1 MITTTCDNKLTLLTS
16 LIIASLF
23 SPLASATISQP
34 AIGANNKPLLH
45 IGGLTF
51 KDLNQD
57 GKLNPYEDWRLTPQQ
72 RAQDLVKRMTLAE
85 KAGLMMHGS
94 APSPGSVIGAGTV
107 YDLPAAQKMIV
118 QQQVRSLITRLSG
131 RNPQQ
136 MAQENNKLQQIA
148 ESSRLGI
155 PLTIS
160 SDPRN
165 SFEYL
170 TGASVDAGLFSKW
183 PETLGIAAAGDESL
197 AREYGDIIRQ
207 EYRAVGINEALSP
220 QADIATEPRWAR
232 INGTFGEDAELTKR
246 MVRGYITGIQHGT
259 QGVGADS
266 VAAIVKHWVGYGAAK
281 DGWDSHNAYGKFAAF
296 SGDNL
301 ERHIY
306 PFTGAFEA
314 GVAGVMPTYSILQG
328 ASWQGRAIEAVG
340 AGFNH
345 FLLTD
350 LLRGQYRFN
359 GIILSDWLITSDCN
373 QVCEQGA
380 PAGEKPVPE
389 GMPWGMENA
398 TVQQRFVKA
407 VQAGVDQF
415 GGVTDSAVIVAAVQQ
430 GQLSQARINASVE
443 KLLTQKFALGLFE
456 QPYVDA
462 PRAAQVVGNP
472 AAQRAADE
480 AQARSLV
487 LLQNQGVLPLRQGA
501 KIWLSGVDKQVAQ
514 QAGLV
519 VVDEPQQADI
529 ALIRTSAPFEQPH
542 RNYFFGSRHH
552 EGSLAF
558 TDDNPDLQKIK
569 QVGRVVP
576 TIVTV
581 YLDRPAI
588 LSNVQALSKGLIAN
602 FGVSDAVLLQKLQSQ
617 QAWRGRLPFELPSS
631 MAAVLK
637 QQSDVAADSE
647 KPLYPLGFGLAR

>member
-34 AIGANNKPLLH
+34 AIGVNNKPLLH

-220 QADIATEPRWAR
+220 QADIATDPRWAR

-259 QGVGADS
+259 RGVGADS
-266 VAAIVKHWVGYGAAK
+266 VAAIVKHWAGYGAAK
-281 DGWDSHNAYGKFAAF
+281 DGWDSHNAYGKYAAF

-328 ASWQGRAIEAVG
+328 ASWQGRAIEPVG

-430 GQLSQARINASVE
+430 GQLSQARINTSVE

-501 KIWLSGVDKQVAQ
+501 KIWLSGVDKQAAQ

-569 QVGRVVP
+569 QVSRVVP

>member
-1 MITTTCDNKLTLLTS
+1 MITTICDNKLTVLTS
-16 LIIASLF
+16 LFITALF
-23 SPLASATISQP
+23 SPIASANISQP
-34 AIGANNKPLLH
+34 DIGVNNKPLLH

-118 QQQVRSLITRLSG
+118 QQQVHSLITRLSG

-281 DGWDSHNAYGKFAAF
+281 DGWDSHNAYGKYAAF

-314 GVAGVMPTYSILQG
+314 GVAGVMPAYSILQG
-328 ASWQGRAIEAVG
+328 ASWQGKAIEPVG

-430 GQLSQARINASVE
+430 GQLSQARINTSVE

-472 AAQRAADE
+472 AAQQAADQ

-501 KIWLSGVDKQVAQ
+501 KIWLSGVDKQAAQ

-569 QVGRVVP
+569 QVSRVVP

-602 FGVSDAVLLQKLQSQ
+602 FGVSDAVLLQKLLSQ
-617 QAWRGRLPFELPSS
+617 EAWRGRLPFELPSS
-631 MAAVLK
+631 MAAALK

-647 KPLYPLGFGLAR
+647 KPLYRLGFGLAR

>member
-1 MITTTCDNKLTLLTS
+1 MITTICDNKSTLLTS

-34 AIGANNKPLLH
+34 AIGVNNKPLLH

-57 GKLNPYEDWRLTPQQ
+57 GKLNPYEDWRLTPQH

-259 QGVGADS
+259 RGVGADS

-281 DGWDSHNAYGKFAAF
+281 DGWDSHNAYGKYAAF

-430 GQLSQARINASVE
+430 GQLSQARINTSVE

-472 AAQRAADE
+472 AAQQAADQ

-501 KIWLSGVDKQVAQ
+501 KIWLSGVDKQAAQ

-569 QVGRVVP
+569 QVSRVVP

>member
-1 MITTTCDNKLTLLTS
+1 MITTKSNNKLTLLAGA
-16 LIIASLF
+16 IITSLF
-23 SPLASATISQP
+23 SPLVSANITQP
-34 AIGANNKPLLH
+34 DLGVKNKPLLH
-45 IGGLTF
+45 IGSLTF

-57 GKLNPYEDWRLTPQQ
+57 GRLNPYEDWRLTPQQ
-72 RAQDLVKRMTLAE
+72 RAQDLVKRMTRAE

-94 APSPGSVIGAGTV
+94 APSPGSVIGAGSV

-118 QQQVRSLITRLSG
+118 QEQVRSLITRLSG

-136 MAQENNKLQQIA
+136 MAEENNKLQQIA

-183 PETLGIAAAGDESL
+183 PETLGIAAVGDESL
-197 AREYGDIIRQ
+197 ARQYGDIIRQ

-246 MVRGYITGIQHGT
+246 MVRGYITGIQKGT
-259 QGVGADS
+259 SGVGNDS

-281 DGWDSHNAYGKFAAF
+281 DGWDSHNAYGKYAAF
-296 SGDNL
+296 SGDHL

-328 ASWQGRAIEAVG
+328 ASWQGKAIEPVA

-345 FLLTD
+345 FLLTG
-350 LLRGQYRFN
+350 LLRGQYHFN

-430 GQLSQARINASVE
+430 GEIAQARIDASVE
-443 KLLTQKFALGLFE
+443 KLLTQTFALGLFE

-462 PRAAQVVGNP
+462 ARAAQVVGNP
-472 AAQRAADE
+472 AAQQAADE

-487 LLQNQGVLPLRQGA
+487 LLQNQGVLPLRQGM
-501 KIWLSGVDKQVAQ
+501 KIWLSGVDKQAAQ

-529 ALIRTSAPFEQPH
+529 ALVRTSAPFEQPH

-558 TDDNPDLQKIK
+558 KDDNADYQKIQ
-569 QVGRVVP
+569 QVSRVVP

-588 LSNVQALSKGLIAN
+588 LTNVQTLSKGLIAN
-602 FGVSDAVLLQKLQSQ
+602 FGVSDTVLLQKMLSLE
-617 QAWRGRLPFELPSS
+617 AWRGRLPFELPSS
-631 MAAVLK
+631 MDAVLK

>member
-34 AIGANNKPLLH
+34 AIGVNNKPLLH

-259 QGVGADS
+259 RGVGADS

-281 DGWDSHNAYGKFAAF
+281 DGWDSHNAYGKYAAF

-328 ASWQGRAIEAVG
+328 ASWQGRAIEPVG

-430 GQLSQARINASVE
+430 GQLSQARINTSVE

-472 AAQRAADE
+472 AAQQAADQ

-487 LLQNQGVLPLRQGA
+487 LLQNQGVLPLRQGT
-501 KIWLSGVDKQVAQ
+501 KIWLSGVDKQAAQ

-569 QVGRVVP
+569 QVSRVVP

>member
-1 MITTTCDNKLTLLTS
+1 MITTNRDNKLRLLTS
-16 LIIASLF
+16 LIITALF
-23 SPLASATISQP
+23 SPIASAHISP
-34 AIGANNKPLLH
+34 PDIGVKNKPLLH

-136 MAQENNKLQQIA
+136 MAEENNKLQQIA

-183 PETLGIAAAGDESL
+183 PETLGIAAAGEENL

-246 MVRGYITGIQHGT
+246 MVRGYITGIQHGA

-281 DGWDSHNAYGKFAAF
+281 DGWDSHNAYGKYAAF
-296 SGDNL
+296 NGDNL

-328 ASWQGRAIEAVG
+328 ASWQGNAIEPVG

-558 TDDNPDLQKIK
+558 TDENPDLQKIK
-569 QVGRVVP
+569 QASRVVP

-617 QAWRGRLPFELPSS
+617 EAWRGRLPFELPSS
-631 MAAVLK
+631 MEAVLK

>member
-1 MITTTCDNKLTLLTS
+1 MITTICDNKLTLLTS

-34 AIGANNKPLLH
+34 AIGVNNKPLLH

-57 GKLNPYEDWRLTPQQ
+57 GQLNPYEDWRLTPQQ

-281 DGWDSHNAYGKFAAF
+281 DGWDSHNAYGKYAAF

-328 ASWQGRAIEAVG
+328 ASWQGRAIEPVG

-501 KIWLSGVDKQVAQ
+501 KIWLSGVDKQAAQ

-569 QVGRVVP
+569 QVSRVVP

-631 MAAVLK
+631 MVAVLK